1 MAKRKDITYK
11 RFQAYVKDKDTA
23 VNHYIDNYLT
33 KTQSMFVY
41 TNLPVTIPQGELE
54 HLLQTAGNCFVA
66 KVNGEL
72 YALNGNAGGEPDA
85 YNRPTQYIVANPY
98 LKLNKVY
105 EIGKDGVL
113 FKNDYYMN
121 GLLPLIGKFAVLL
134 TDSNIS
140 LNTATILSRITMLIS
155 ASDDKT
161 KQSADLFMQKI
172 LDGDFSVI
180 GESAF
185 FDGVKLQNTQTGGKQ
200 DIMQLVELIQY
211 YKANLLNELG
221 LNANFNMKRER
232 LNRNE
237 VAMNIDVLLPFVDN
251 MLYERQQAVEAIN
264 EMFGTEITVDLASS
278 WKTTHE
284 QNDELEQTV
293 ETPQGEDPIDETTDT
308 KDTPDTNGN
317 DPDTDP
323 DREDTKDTADTTD
336 TKDTDEIEATD
347 ETIEKSEKDDN
358 ELKDEDK

>member
-11 RFQAYVKDKDTA
+11 RFQSYIKDKDTA

-41 TNLPVTIPQGELE
+41 ENLPVTIPQSELE
-54 HLLQTAGNCFVA
+54 HLLQTTGNCFVA
-66 KVNGEL
+66 EVDGNL
-72 YALNGNAGGEPDA
+72 YALSGNTGGVNDA
-85 YNRPTQYIVANPY
+85 YNRPTQYIVANPA
-98 LKLNKVY
+98 LNLCKTY

-113 FKNDYYMN
+113 VKNDYYMN

-140 LNTATILSRITMLIS
+140 LNTAVILSRITMLIS

-161 KQSADLFMQKI
+161 KQSADTFMQKI

-185 FDGVKLQNTQTGGKQ
+185 FDGVKLQTIPTGSSSQ
-200 DIMQLVELIQY
+200 LMQLMEIIQY

-232 LNRNE
+232 LNRSE
-237 VAMNIDVLLPFVDN
+237 VSMNIDVLLPFVDN

-264 EMFGTEITVDLASS
+264 EMFGTEITVDLHSS

-284 QNDELEQTV
+284 QNDELEQEV
-293 ETPQGEDPIDETTDT
+293 ETPKGENPIDETSDT
-308 KDTPDTNGN
+308 
-317 DPDTDP
+317 
-323 DREDTKDTADTTD
+323 EDNPD
-336 TKDTDEIEATD
+336 TKDTDDTPNTEDTDDTKDKSTDKLEATD
-347 ETIEKSEKDDN
+347 ETIEKSDTDKDKK
-358 ELKDEDK
+358 EDET

>member
-11 RFQAYVKDKDTA
+11 RFQSYVKDKDTA

-41 TNLPVTIPQGELE
+41 ENLPVTIPQSELE
-54 HLLQTAGNCFVA
+54 HLLQTTGNCFVA
-66 KVNGEL
+66 EVDGKL
-72 YALNGNAGGEPDA
+72 YALSGSTGGLTDA
-85 YNRPTQYIVANPY
+85 YNRPTQYIVANPA
-98 LKLNKVY
+98 LNLTKTY

-113 FKNDYYMN
+113 VKNDYYMN

-140 LNTATILSRITMLIS
+140 LNTAVILSRITMLIS

-161 KQSADLFMQKI
+161 KQSADVFMQKI

-185 FDGVKLQNTQTGGKQ
+185 FDGVKLQTVPTGSSSQ
-200 DIMQLVELIQY
+200 LMQLMEIIQY

-232 LNRNE
+232 LNRSE
-237 VAMNIDVLLPFVDN
+237 VSMNIDVLLPFVDN

-264 EMFGTEITVDLASS
+264 AMFGTEITVDLHSS

-284 QNDELEQTV
+284 QNDDLEQEV
-293 ETPQGEDPIDETTDT
+293 ETPKGENPKDETSDTEDTPNTDDT
-308 KDTPDTNGN
+308 KDTPNTE
-317 DPDTDP
+317 DTD
-323 DREDTKDTADTTD
+323 DTKDKGTD
-336 TKDTDEIEATD
+336 KIEDTD
-347 ETIEKSEKDDN
+347 ETIEKSDTDKDKK
-358 ELKDEDK
+358 EDET

>member
-11 RFQAYVKDKDTA
+11 RFQSYIKDKDTA

-41 TNLPVTIPQGELE
+41 ENLPVTIPQGELE
-54 HLLQTAGNCFVA
+54 HLLQTNGNCFVA
-66 KVNGEL
+66 MVDGNL
-72 YALNGNAGGEPDA
+72 YALYGSTGGDPDV
-85 YNRPTQYIVANPY
+85 YNRPTQYIVANPA

-134 TDSNIS
+134 TDSNIT

-161 KQSADLFMQKI
+161 KQSADAFMQKI

-185 FDGVKLQNTQTGGKQ
+185 FNGVKLQNTQASNSQ
-200 DIMQLVELIQY
+200 QLTQFVEVIQY

-221 LNANFNMKRER
+221 LNANYNMKRER

-237 VAMNIDVLLPFVDN
+237 VSMNIDVLLPFVDN

-264 EMFGTEITVDLASS
+264 AMFGTEITVDLSSS

-284 QNDELEQTV
+284 QNDELEQVV
-293 ETPQGEDPIDETTDT
+293 ETPKEDPIDEKTDI
-308 KDTPDTNGN
+308 
-317 DPDTDP
+317 
-323 DREDTKDTADTTD
+323 
-336 TKDTDEIEATD
+336 IEATE
-347 ETIEKSEKDDN
+347 ETIEQPVIDN
-358 ELKDEDK
+358 NNNEIEDGEQ

>member
-11 RFQAYVKDKDTA
+11 RFQSYVKDKDTA

-41 TNLPVTIPQGELE
+41 ENLPVTIPQSELE
-54 HLLQTAGNCFVA
+54 HLLQTTGNCFVA
-66 KVNGEL
+66 EVDGKL
-72 YALNGNAGGEPDA
+72 YALSGSTGGLTDA
-85 YNRPTQYIVANPY
+85 YNRPTQYIVANPA
-98 LKLNKVY
+98 LNLTKTY

-113 FKNDYYMN
+113 VKNDYYMN

-140 LNTATILSRITMLIS
+140 LNTAVILSRITMLIS

-161 KQSADLFMQKI
+161 KQSADVFMQKI

-185 FDGVKLQNTQTGGKQ
+185 FDGVKLQTIPTGSSSQ
-200 DIMQLVELIQY
+200 LMQLMEIIQY

-232 LNRNE
+232 LNRSE
-237 VAMNIDVLLPFVDN
+237 VSMNIDVLLPFVDN

-264 EMFGTEITVDLASS
+264 AMFGTEITVDLSSS

-293 ETPQGEDPIDETTDT
+293 ETPKGEDPIDETTDIS
-308 KDTPDTNGN
+308 DTPHTE
-317 DPDTDP
+317 DTDDTP
-323 DREDTKDTADTTD
+323 NPEDTDDTKDKGTD
-336 TKDTDEIEATD
+336 KIEDTD
-347 ETIEKSEKDDN
+347 ETIEKSDTDKDKK
-358 ELKDEDK
+358 EDET

>member
-11 RFQAYVKDKDTA
+11 RFQSYIKDKDTA

-41 TNLPVTIPQGELE
+41 ENLPVTIPQGELE
-54 HLLQTAGNCFVA
+54 HLLQTNGNCFVA
-66 KVNGEL
+66 MVDGNL
-72 YALNGNAGGEPDA
+72 YALYGSTGGEPDV
-85 YNRPTQYIVANPY
+85 YNRPTQYIVANPA

-134 TDSNIS
+134 TDSNIT

-161 KQSADLFMQKI
+161 KQSADSFMQKI

-185 FDGVKLQNTQTGGKQ
+185 FNGVKLQNTQASNSQ
-200 DIMQLVELIQY
+200 QLTQFVEVIQY

-221 LNANFNMKRER
+221 LNANYNMKRER

-237 VAMNIDVLLPFVDN
+237 VSMNIDVLLPFVDN

-264 EMFGTEITVDLASS
+264 AMFGTEITVDLSSS

-284 QNDELEQTV
+284 QNDQLEQAVETPKETTDIIEETV
-293 ETPQGEDPIDETTDT
+293 ETIEPPVID
-308 KDTPDTNGN
+308 NN
-317 DPDTDP
+317 NN
-323 DREDTKDTADTTD
+323 
-336 TKDTDEIEATD
+336 EIED
-347 ETIEKSEKDDN
+347 GQQ
-358 ELKDEDK
+358 

>member
-11 RFQAYVKDKDTA
+11 RFQSYIKDKDTA

-41 TNLPVTIPQGELE
+41 ENLPVTIPQGELE
-54 HLLQTAGNCFVA
+54 HLLQTNGNCFVA
-66 KVNGEL
+66 MVDGNL
-72 YALNGNAGGEPDA
+72 YALYGSTGGDPDV
-85 YNRPTQYIVANPY
+85 YNRPTQYIVANPA

-134 TDSNIS
+134 TDSNIT

-161 KQSADLFMQKI
+161 KQSADAFMQKI

-185 FDGVKLQNTQTGGKQ
+185 FNGVKLQNTQAANSQ
-200 DIMQLVELIQY
+200 QLTQFVEVIQY

-221 LNANFNMKRER
+221 LNANYNMKRER

-237 VAMNIDVLLPFVDN
+237 VSMNIDVLLPFVDN

-264 EMFGTEITVDLASS
+264 AMFGTEITVDLSSS

-284 QNDELEQTV
+284 QNDDLEQAV
-293 ETPQGEDPIDETTDT
+293 ETPKEEDPIDETTDI
-308 KDTPDTNGN
+308 
-317 DPDTDP
+317 
-323 DREDTKDTADTTD
+323 
-336 TKDTDEIEATD
+336 IEATE
-347 ETIEKSEKDDN
+347 ETIEQPVIDN
-358 ELKDEDK
+358 NNEIEDGEQ

>member
-11 RFQAYVKDKDTA
+11 RFQSYVKDKDTA

-41 TNLPVTIPQGELE
+41 ENLPVTIPQSELE
-54 HLLQTAGNCFVA
+54 HLLQTTGNCFVA
-66 KVNGEL
+66 EVDGKL
-72 YALNGNAGGEPDA
+72 YALSGSTGGLTDA
-85 YNRPTQYIVANPY
+85 YNRPTQYIVANPA
-98 LKLNKVY
+98 LNLTKTY

-113 FKNDYYMN
+113 VKNDYYMN

-140 LNTATILSRITMLIS
+140 LNTAVILSRITMLIS

-161 KQSADLFMQKI
+161 KQSADVFMQKI

-185 FDGVKLQNTQTGGKQ
+185 FDGVKLQTIPTGSSSQ
-200 DIMQLVELIQY
+200 LMQLMEIIQY

-232 LNRNE
+232 LNRSE
-237 VAMNIDVLLPFVDN
+237 VSMNIDVLLPFVDN

-264 EMFGTEITVDLASS
+264 AMFGTEITVDLSSS

-293 ETPQGEDPIDETTDT
+293 ETPKGEDPIDETTDT
-308 KDTPDTNGN
+308 TDTPHTE
-317 DPDTDP
+317 DTDDTP
-323 DREDTKDTADTTD
+323 NTEDTDDTKDKGTD
-336 TKDTDEIEATD
+336 KIEDTD
-347 ETIEKSEKDDN
+347 ETIEKSDTDKDKK
-358 ELKDEDK
+358 EDET

>member
-11 RFQAYVKDKDTA
+11 RFQSYIKDKDTA

-41 TNLPVTIPQGELE
+41 ENLPVTIPQGELE
-54 HLLQTAGNCFVA
+54 HLLQTNGNCFVA
-66 KVNGEL
+66 MVDGNL
-72 YALNGNAGGEPDA
+72 YALYGSTGGDPDV
-85 YNRPTQYIVANPY
+85 YNRPTQYIVANPA

-105 EIGKDGVL
+105 EICKDGVL

-134 TDSNIS
+134 TDSNIT

-161 KQSADLFMQKI
+161 KQSADAFMQKI

-185 FDGVKLQNTQTGGKQ
+185 FNGVKLQNAQASNSQQLTQF
-200 DIMQLVELIQY
+200 VEVIQY

-221 LNANFNMKRER
+221 LNANYNMKRER

-237 VAMNIDVLLPFVDN
+237 VSMNIDVLLPFVDN
-251 MLYERQQAVEAIN
+251 MLYERQQAIEAIN
-264 EMFGTEITVDLASS
+264 AMFGTEITVDLSSS

-284 QNDELEQTV
+284 QNDELEQAV
-293 ETPQGEDPIDETTDT
+293 ETPKEETTDI
-308 KDTPDTNGN
+308 
-317 DPDTDP
+317 
-323 DREDTKDTADTTD
+323 
-336 TKDTDEIEATD
+336 IEATE
-347 ETIEKSEKDDN
+347 ETIEQSVIDN
-358 ELKDEDK
+358 NNNEIEDGQQ

>member
-11 RFQAYVKDKDTA
+11 RFQSYIKDKDTA

-41 TNLPVTIPQGELE
+41 ENLPVTIPQGELE
-54 HLLQTAGNCFVA
+54 HLLQTNGNCFVA
-66 KVNGEL
+66 MVDGNL
-72 YALNGNAGGEPDA
+72 YALYGSTGGDPDV
-85 YNRPTQYIVANPY
+85 YNRPTQYIVANPA

-134 TDSNIS
+134 TDSNIT

-161 KQSADLFMQKI
+161 KQSADAFMQKI

-185 FDGVKLQNTQTGGKQ
+185 FNGVKLQNTQASNSQ
-200 DIMQLVELIQY
+200 QLTQFVEVIQY

-221 LNANFNMKRER
+221 LNANYNMKRER

-237 VAMNIDVLLPFVDN
+237 VSMNIDVLLPFVDN

-264 EMFGTEITVDLASS
+264 TMFGTEITVDLSSS

-284 QNDELEQTV
+284 QNDELEQAV
-293 ETPQGEDPIDETTDT
+293 ETTKETTDI
-308 KDTPDTNGN
+308 
-317 DPDTDP
+317 
-323 DREDTKDTADTTD
+323 
-336 TKDTDEIEATD
+336 IEATD
-347 ETIEKSEKDDN
+347 ETIEQSVIDN
-358 ELKDEDK
+358 NNEIEDGKQ

>member
-11 RFQAYVKDKDTA
+11 RFQSYVKDKDTA

-41 TNLPVTIPQGELE
+41 ENLPVTIPQSELE
-54 HLLQTAGNCFVA
+54 HLLQTTGNCFVA
-66 KVNGEL
+66 EVNGEL
-72 YALNGNAGGEPDA
+72 YALSGSTGGVNDA
-85 YNRPTQYIVANPY
+85 YNRPTQYIVANPA
-98 LKLNKVY
+98 LNLCKTY

-113 FKNDYYMN
+113 VKNDYYMN

-140 LNTATILSRITMLIS
+140 LNTAVILSRITMLIS

-161 KQSADLFMQKI
+161 KQSADTFMQKI

-185 FDGVKLQNTQTGGKQ
+185 FDGVKLQTIPTGSSSQ
-200 DIMQLVELIQY
+200 LMQLMEIIQY

-232 LNRNE
+232 LNRSE
-237 VAMNIDVLLPFVDN
+237 VSMNIDVLLPFVDN

-264 EMFGTEITVDLASS
+264 EMFGTEITVDLHSS

-284 QNDELEQTV
+284 QNDELEQEV
-293 ETPQGEDPIDETTDT
+293 VTPKNEDTTDETTDT
-308 KDTPDTNGN
+308 TDTPHT
-317 DPDTDP
+317 
-323 DREDTKDTADTTD
+323 EDTPNTDDTTD
-336 TKDTDEIEATD
+336 TKDTNDTDKKEGTDKIEDTD
-347 ETIEKSEKDDN
+347 ETIEKSDTDKDKK
-358 ELKDEDK
+358 EDET

>member
-11 RFQAYVKDKDTA
+11 RFQSYIKDKDTA

-41 TNLPVTIPQGELE
+41 ENLPVTIPQGELE
-54 HLLQTAGNCFVA
+54 HLLQTNGNCFVA
-66 KVNGEL
+66 MVDGNL
-72 YALNGNAGGEPDA
+72 YALYGSTGGEPDV
-85 YNRPTQYIVANPY
+85 YNRPTQYIVANPA

-134 TDSNIS
+134 TDSNIT

-161 KQSADLFMQKI
+161 KQSADAFMQKI

-185 FDGVKLQNTQTGGKQ
+185 FNGVKLQNTQASNSQ
-200 DIMQLVELIQY
+200 QLTQFVEVIQY

-221 LNANFNMKRER
+221 LNANYNMKRER

-237 VAMNIDVLLPFVDN
+237 VSMNIDVLLPFVDN

-264 EMFGTEITVDLASS
+264 AMFGTEITVDLSSS

-284 QNDELEQTV
+284 QNDELEQLV
-293 ETPQGEDPIDETTDT
+293 ETPKEETTDI
-308 KDTPDTNGN
+308 
-317 DPDTDP
+317 
-323 DREDTKDTADTTD
+323 
-336 TKDTDEIEATD
+336 IEATD
-347 ETIEKSEKDDN
+347 ETIEQSAIDN
-358 ELKDEDK
+358 NNNEIEDGQQ

>member
-11 RFQAYVKDKDTA
+11 RFQSYIKDKDTA

-41 TNLPVTIPQGELE
+41 ENLPVTIPQGELE
-54 HLLQTAGNCFVA
+54 HLLQTNGNCFVA
-66 KVNGEL
+66 MVDGNL
-72 YALNGNAGGEPDA
+72 YALYGSTGGDPDV
-85 YNRPTQYIVANPY
+85 YNRPTQYIVANPA

-134 TDSNIS
+134 TDSNIT

-161 KQSADLFMQKI
+161 KQSADAFMQKI

-185 FDGVKLQNTQTGGKQ
+185 FNGVKLQNTQASNSQ
-200 DIMQLVELIQY
+200 QLTQFVEVIQY

-221 LNANFNMKRER
+221 LNANYNMKRER

-237 VAMNIDVLLPFVDN
+237 VSMNIDVLLPFVDN

-264 EMFGTEITVDLASS
+264 TMFGTEITVDLSSS

-284 QNDELEQTV
+284 QNDELEQEV
-293 ETPQGEDPIDETTDT
+293 ETPKEETTDI
-308 KDTPDTNGN
+308 
-317 DPDTDP
+317 
-323 DREDTKDTADTTD
+323 
-336 TKDTDEIEATD
+336 IEATE
-347 ETIEKSEKDDN
+347 ETIEQSAIDN
-358 ELKDEDK
+358 NNNNEIEDGQQ

>member
-11 RFQAYVKDKDTA
+11 RFQSYIKDKDTA

-41 TNLPVTIPQGELE
+41 ENLPVTIPQGELE
-54 HLLQTAGNCFVA
+54 HLLQTNGNCFVA
-66 KVNGEL
+66 MVDGNL
-72 YALNGNAGGEPDA
+72 YALYGSTGGDPDV
-85 YNRPTQYIVANPY
+85 YNRPTQYIVANPA

-134 TDSNIS
+134 TDSNIT

-161 KQSADLFMQKI
+161 KQSADAFMQKI

-185 FDGVKLQNTQTGGKQ
+185 FNGVKLQNTQASNSQ
-200 DIMQLVELIQY
+200 QLTQFVEVIQY

-221 LNANFNMKRER
+221 LNANYNMKRER

-237 VAMNIDVLLPFVDN
+237 VSMNIDVLLPFVDN

-264 EMFGTEITVDLASS
+264 AMFGTEITVDLSSS

-284 QNDELEQTV
+284 QNDELEQAV
-293 ETPQGEDPIDETTDT
+293 ETPKETTDI
-308 KDTPDTNGN
+308 
-317 DPDTDP
+317 
-323 DREDTKDTADTTD
+323 
-336 TKDTDEIEATD
+336 IEATE
-347 ETIEKSEKDDN
+347 ETIEQPVIDN
-358 ELKDEDK
+358 NNEIEDGEQ

>member
-11 RFQAYVKDKDTA
+11 RFQSYIKDKDTA

-41 TNLPVTIPQGELE
+41 ENLPVTIPQGELE
-54 HLLQTAGNCFVA
+54 HLLQTNGNCFVA
-66 KVNGEL
+66 MVDGNL
-72 YALNGNAGGEPDA
+72 YALYGSTGGDPDV
-85 YNRPTQYIVANPY
+85 YNRPTQYIVANPA

-134 TDSNIS
+134 TDSNIT
-140 LNTATILSRITMLIS
+140 LNTATILSRITMIIS

-161 KQSADLFMQKI
+161 KQSADAFMQKI

-185 FDGVKLQNTQTGGKQ
+185 FNGVKLQNAQASNSQQLTQF
-200 DIMQLVELIQY
+200 VEVIQY

-221 LNANFNMKRER
+221 LNANYNMKRER

-237 VAMNIDVLLPFVDN
+237 VSMNIDVLLPFVDN
-251 MLYERQQAVEAIN
+251 MLYERQQAIEAIN
-264 EMFGTEITVDLASS
+264 TMFGTEITVDLSSS

-284 QNDELEQTV
+284 QNDELEQAV
-293 ETPQGEDPIDETTDT
+293 ETPKETTDI
-308 KDTPDTNGN
+308 
-317 DPDTDP
+317 
-323 DREDTKDTADTTD
+323 
-336 TKDTDEIEATD
+336 IEATE
-347 ETIEKSEKDDN
+347 ETIEEPVIDN
-358 ELKDEDK
+358 NNNEIEDGEQ

>member
-11 RFQAYVKDKDTA
+11 RFQSYIKDKDTA

-41 TNLPVTIPQGELE
+41 ENLPVTIPQGELE
-54 HLLQTAGNCFVA
+54 HLLQTNGNCFVA
-66 KVNGEL
+66 MVDDNL
-72 YALNGNAGGEPDA
+72 YALYGSTGGDPDV
-85 YNRPTQYIVANPY
+85 YNRPTQYIVANPA

-105 EIGKDGVL
+105 EIGKEGVL

-134 TDSNIS
+134 TDSNIT

-161 KQSADLFMQKI
+161 KQSADAFMQKI

-185 FDGVKLQNTQTGGKQ
+185 FNGVKLQNTQASNSQ
-200 DIMQLVELIQY
+200 QLTQFVEVIQY

-221 LNANFNMKRER
+221 LNANYNMKRER

-237 VAMNIDVLLPFVDN
+237 VSMNIDVLLPFVDN

-264 EMFGTEITVDLASS
+264 AMFGTEITVDLSSS

-284 QNDELEQTV
+284 QNDQLEQAV
-293 ETPQGEDPIDETTDT
+293 ETTDI
-308 KDTPDTNGN
+308 
-317 DPDTDP
+317 
-323 DREDTKDTADTTD
+323 
-336 TKDTDEIEATD
+336 IEATE
-347 ETIEKSEKDDN
+347 ETIEQSAIDN
-358 ELKDEDK
+358 NNNEIEDGQQ

>member
-11 RFQAYVKDKDTA
+11 RFQSYVKDKDTA

-41 TNLPVTIPQGELE
+41 ENLPVTIPQSELE
-54 HLLQTAGNCFVA
+54 HLLQTTGNCFVA
-66 KVNGEL
+66 EVDGKL
-72 YALNGNAGGEPDA
+72 YALSGSTGGLTDA
-85 YNRPTQYIVANPY
+85 YNRPTQYIVANPA
-98 LKLNKVY
+98 LNLTKTY

-113 FKNDYYMN
+113 VKNDYYMN

-140 LNTATILSRITMLIS
+140 LNTAVILSRITMLIS

-161 KQSADLFMQKI
+161 KQSADVFMQKI

-185 FDGVKLQNTQTGGKQ
+185 FDGVKLQTIPTGSSSQ
-200 DIMQLVELIQY
+200 LMQLMEIIQY

-232 LNRNE
+232 LNRSE
-237 VAMNIDVLLPFVDN
+237 VSMNIDVLLPFVDN

-264 EMFGTEITVDLASS
+264 EMFGTEITVDLHSS

-293 ETPQGEDPIDETTDT
+293 ETPKGEDPIDETTDT
-308 KDTPDTNGN
+308 TDTPHTE
-317 DPDTDP
+317 DTDDTP
-323 DREDTKDTADTTD
+323 NPEDTDDTKDKGTD
-336 TKDTDEIEATD
+336 KIEDTD
-347 ETIEKSEKDDN
+347 ETIEKSDTDDKK
-358 ELKDEDK
+358 EDET

>member
-11 RFQAYVKDKDTA
+11 RFQSYVKDKDTA

-41 TNLPVTIPQGELE
+41 ENLPVTIPQSELE
-54 HLLQTAGNCFVA
+54 HLLQTTGNCFVA
-66 KVNGEL
+66 EVDGKL
-72 YALNGNAGGEPDA
+72 YALSGSTGGLLDA
-85 YNRPTQYIVANPY
+85 YNRPTQYIVANPA
-98 LKLNKVY
+98 LNLNKTY

-113 FKNDYYMN
+113 VKNDYYMN

-140 LNTATILSRITMLIS
+140 LNTAIILSRITMLIS

-161 KQSADLFMQKI
+161 KQSADTFMQKI

-185 FDGVKLQNTQTGGKQ
+185 FDGVKLQTIPTGSSSQ
-200 DIMQLVELIQY
+200 LMQLMEIIQY

-232 LNRNE
+232 LNRSE
-237 VAMNIDVLLPFVDN
+237 VSMNIDVLLPFVDN

-264 EMFGTEITVDLASS
+264 EMFGTEITVDLHSS

-284 QNDELEQTV
+284 QNDDLEQEV
-293 ETPQGEDPIDETTDT
+293 ETPKGEDPIDETSDISDTPHTEDTDDT
-308 KDTPDTNGN
+308 K
-317 DPDTDP
+317 
-323 DREDTKDTADTTD
+323 D
-336 TKDTDEIEATD
+336 TKDTDDTDKKDSTDKIEDTD
-347 ETIEKSEKDDN
+347 ETIEKSDTDKDK
-358 ELKDEDK
+358 KDET

>member
-11 RFQAYVKDKDTA
+11 RFQSYVKDKDTA

-41 TNLPVTIPQGELE
+41 ENLPVTIPQSELE
-54 HLLQTAGNCFVA
+54 HLLQTTGNCFVA
-66 KVNGEL
+66 EVDGKL
-72 YALNGNAGGEPDA
+72 YALSGSTGGLTDA
-85 YNRPTQYIVANPY
+85 YNRPTQYIVANPA
-98 LKLNKVY
+98 LNLTKTY

-113 FKNDYYMN
+113 VKNDYYMN

-140 LNTATILSRITMLIS
+140 LNTAVILSRITMLIS

-161 KQSADLFMQKI
+161 KQSADVFMQKI

-185 FDGVKLQNTQTGGKQ
+185 FDGVKLQTIPTGSSSQ
-200 DIMQLVELIQY
+200 LMQLMEIIQY

-232 LNRNE
+232 LNRSE
-237 VAMNIDVLLPFVDN
+237 VSMNIDVLLPFVDN

-264 EMFGTEITVDLASS
+264 AMFGTEITVDLSSS

-293 ETPQGEDPIDETTDT
+293 ETPKGEDPIDETTDIS
-308 KDTPDTNGN
+308 DTPHTE
-317 DPDTDP
+317 DTDDTP
-323 DREDTKDTADTTD
+323 NTEDTDDTKDKGTD
-336 TKDTDEIEATD
+336 KIEDTD
-347 ETIEKSEKDDN
+347 ETIEKSDTDKDKK
-358 ELKDEDK
+358 EDET

>member
-11 RFQAYVKDKDTA
+11 RFQSYIKDKDTA

-41 TNLPVTIPQGELE
+41 ENLPVTIPQGELE
-54 HLLQTAGNCFVA
+54 HLLQTNGNCFVA
-66 KVNGEL
+66 MVDGNL
-72 YALNGNAGGEPDA
+72 YALYGSTGGDPDV
-85 YNRPTQYIVANPY
+85 YNRPTQYIVANPA

-134 TDSNIS
+134 TDSNIT

-161 KQSADLFMQKI
+161 KQSADAFMQKI

-185 FDGVKLQNTQTGGKQ
+185 FNGVKLQNTQASNSQ
-200 DIMQLVELIQY
+200 QLTQFVEVIQY

-221 LNANFNMKRER
+221 LNANYNMKRER
-232 LNRNE
+232 LNRSE
-237 VAMNIDVLLPFVDN
+237 VSMNIDVLLPFVDN

-264 EMFGTEITVDLASS
+264 AMFGTEITVDLSSS

-284 QNDELEQTV
+284 QNDQLEQAVETPKETTDIIEETV
-293 ETPQGEDPIDETTDT
+293 ETIEPPVID
-308 KDTPDTNGN
+308 NN
-317 DPDTDP
+317 NN
-323 DREDTKDTADTTD
+323 
-336 TKDTDEIEATD
+336 EIED
-347 ETIEKSEKDDN
+347 GQQ
-358 ELKDEDK
+358 

>member
-11 RFQAYVKDKDTA
+11 RFQSYIKDKDTA

-41 TNLPVTIPQGELE
+41 ENLPVTIPQSELE
-54 HLLQTAGNCFVA
+54 HLLQTTGNCFVA
-66 KVNGEL
+66 EVDGKL
-72 YALNGNAGGEPDA
+72 YALSGNTGGVNDA
-85 YNRPTQYIVANPY
+85 YNRPTQYIVANPA
-98 LKLNKVY
+98 LNLCKTY

-113 FKNDYYMN
+113 VKNDYYMN

-140 LNTATILSRITMLIS
+140 LNTAVILSRITMLIS

-161 KQSADLFMQKI
+161 KQSADTFMQKI

-185 FDGVKLQNTQTGGKQ
+185 FDGVKLQTIPTGSSSQ
-200 DIMQLVELIQY
+200 LMQLMEIIQY

-232 LNRNE
+232 LNRSE
-237 VAMNIDVLLPFVDN
+237 VSMNIDVLLPFVDN

-264 EMFGTEITVDLASS
+264 EMFGTEITVDLHSS

-284 QNDELEQTV
+284 QNDELEQEV
-293 ETPQGEDPIDETTDT
+293 ETPKGENPIDETSDT
-308 KDTPDTNGN
+308 
-317 DPDTDP
+317 
-323 DREDTKDTADTTD
+323 EDNPD
-336 TKDTDEIEATD
+336 TKDTDDTKDTNDTDKKESTDKIEDTD
-347 ETIEKSEKDDN
+347 ETIEKSDTDKDKK
-358 ELKDEDK
+358 EDET

>member
-11 RFQAYVKDKDTA
+11 RFQSYIKDKDTA

-41 TNLPVTIPQGELE
+41 ENLPVTIPQGELE
-54 HLLQTAGNCFVA
+54 HLLQTNGNCFVA
-66 KVNGEL
+66 MVDGNL
-72 YALNGNAGGEPDA
+72 YALYGSTGGDPDV
-85 YNRPTQYIVANPY
+85 YNRPTQYIVANPA

-134 TDSNIS
+134 TDSNIT

-161 KQSADLFMQKI
+161 KQSADAFMQKI

-185 FDGVKLQNTQTGGKQ
+185 FNGVKLQNTQASNSQ
-200 DIMQLVELIQY
+200 QLTQFVEVIQY

-221 LNANFNMKRER
+221 LNANYNMKRER

-237 VAMNIDVLLPFVDN
+237 VSMNIDVLLPFVDN

-264 EMFGTEITVDLASS
+264 AMFGTEITVDLSSS

-284 QNDELEQTV
+284 QNDQLEQAV
-293 ETPQGEDPIDETTDT
+293 ETPKEETTDI
-308 KDTPDTNGN
+308 
-317 DPDTDP
+317 
-323 DREDTKDTADTTD
+323 
-336 TKDTDEIEATD
+336 IEATE
-347 ETIEKSEKDDN
+347 ETIEQSAIDN
-358 ELKDEDK
+358 NNNNEIEDGQQ

>member
-1 MAKRKDITYK
+1 MAKKKDITYK
-11 RFQAYVKDKDTA
+11 RFQSYVKDKDAA
-23 VNHYIDNYLT
+23 VNYYIDNYLT

-41 TNLPVTIPQGELE
+41 ENLPVTIPQGELE
-54 HLLQTAGNCFVA
+54 HLLQTNGNCFVA
-66 KVNGEL
+66 MVDGNL
-72 YALNGNAGGEPDA
+72 YALYGSTGGDPDV
-85 YNRPTQYIVANPY
+85 YNRPTQYIVANPA

-134 TDSNIS
+134 TDSNIT

-161 KQSADLFMQKI
+161 KQSADAFMQKI

-185 FDGVKLQNTQTGGKQ
+185 FNGVKLQNTQSSNSQ
-200 DIMQLVELIQY
+200 QLTQFVEVIQY

-221 LNANFNMKRER
+221 LNANYNMKRER

-237 VAMNIDVLLPFVDN
+237 VSMNIDVLLPFVDN

-264 EMFGTEITVDLASS
+264 AMFGTEITVDLSSS

-284 QNDELEQTV
+284 QNDELEQAV
-293 ETPQGEDPIDETTDT
+293 ETPKEETTDI
-308 KDTPDTNGN
+308 
-317 DPDTDP
+317 
-323 DREDTKDTADTTD
+323 
-336 TKDTDEIEATD
+336 IEATD
-347 ETIEKSEKDDN
+347 ETIEQSAIDN
-358 ELKDEDK
+358 NNNEIEDGQQ

>member
-11 RFQAYVKDKDTA
+11 RFQSYIKDKDTA

-41 TNLPVTIPQGELE
+41 ENLPVTIPQGELE
-54 HLLQTAGNCFVA
+54 HLLQTNGNCFVA
-66 KVNGEL
+66 MVDGNL
-72 YALNGNAGGEPDA
+72 YALYGSTGGDPDV
-85 YNRPTQYIVANPY
+85 YNRPTQYIVANPA

-134 TDSNIS
+134 TDSNIT

-161 KQSADLFMQKI
+161 KQSADAFMQKI

-185 FDGVKLQNTQTGGKQ
+185 FNGVKLQNTQASNSQ
-200 DIMQLVELIQY
+200 QLTQFVEVIQY

-221 LNANFNMKRER
+221 LNANYNMKRER

-237 VAMNIDVLLPFVDN
+237 VSMNIDVLLPFVDN
-251 MLYERQQAVEAIN
+251 MLYERQQAIEAIN
-264 EMFGTEITVDLASS
+264 AMFGTEITVDLSSS

-284 QNDELEQTV
+284 QNDELEQAV
-293 ETPQGEDPIDETTDT
+293 ETPKETTDI
-308 KDTPDTNGN
+308 
-317 DPDTDP
+317 
-323 DREDTKDTADTTD
+323 
-336 TKDTDEIEATD
+336 IEATE
-347 ETIEKSEKDDN
+347 ETIEEPVIDN
-358 ELKDEDK
+358 NNNNEIEDGEQ

>member
-11 RFQAYVKDKDTA
+11 RFQSYVKDKDTA

-41 TNLPVTIPQGELE
+41 ENLPVTIPQSELE
-54 HLLQTAGNCFVA
+54 HLLQTTGNCFVA
-66 KVNGEL
+66 EVDGKL
-72 YALNGNAGGEPDA
+72 YALSGSTGGVNDA
-85 YNRPTQYIVANPY
+85 YNRPTQYIVANPA
-98 LKLNKVY
+98 LNLCKTY

-113 FKNDYYMN
+113 VKNDYYMN

-140 LNTATILSRITMLIS
+140 LNTAVILSRITMLIS

-161 KQSADLFMQKI
+161 KQSADTFMQKI

-185 FDGVKLQNTQTGGKQ
+185 FDGVKLQTIPTGSSSQ
-200 DIMQLVELIQY
+200 LMQLMEIIQY

-232 LNRNE
+232 LNRSE
-237 VAMNIDVLLPFVDN
+237 VSMNIDVLLPFVDN

-264 EMFGTEITVDLASS
+264 EMFGTEITVDLHSS

-284 QNDELEQTV
+284 QNDELEQEV
-293 ETPQGEDPIDETTDT
+293 VTPKGEDTTDETTDT
-308 KDTPDTNGN
+308 TDTTDTPHTE
-317 DPDTDP
+317 DTD
-323 DREDTKDTADTTD
+323 DTKDTKDPN
-336 TKDTDEIEATD
+336 DTDKKESTDKLEATD
-347 ETIEKSEKDDN
+347 ETIEKSDTDKDKK
-358 ELKDEDK
+358 EEET

>member
-11 RFQAYVKDKDTA
+11 RFQSYIKDKDTA

-41 TNLPVTIPQGELE
+41 ENLPVTIPQSELE
-54 HLLQTAGNCFVA
+54 HLLQTNGNCFVA
-66 KVNGEL
+66 MVDGNL
-72 YALNGNAGGEPDA
+72 YALYGSTGGDPDV
-85 YNRPTQYIVANPY
+85 YNRPTQYIVANPA

-134 TDSNIS
+134 TDSNIT

-161 KQSADLFMQKI
+161 KQSADAFMQKI

-185 FDGVKLQNTQTGGKQ
+185 FNGVKLQNTQASNSQ
-200 DIMQLVELIQY
+200 QLTQFVEVIQY

-221 LNANFNMKRER
+221 LNANYNMKRER
-232 LNRNE
+232 LNRSE
-237 VAMNIDVLLPFVDN
+237 VSMNIDVLLPFVDN

-264 EMFGTEITVDLASS
+264 AMFGTEITVDLSSS

-284 QNDELEQTV
+284 QNDQLEQAVETPKETTDIIEETV
-293 ETPQGEDPIDETTDT
+293 ETIEPPVID
-308 KDTPDTNGN
+308 NN
-317 DPDTDP
+317 NN
-323 DREDTKDTADTTD
+323 
-336 TKDTDEIEATD
+336 EIED
-347 ETIEKSEKDDN
+347 GQQ
-358 ELKDEDK
+358 

>member
-11 RFQAYVKDKDTA
+11 RFQSYIKDKDTA

-41 TNLPVTIPQGELE
+41 ENLPVTIPQGELE
-54 HLLQTAGNCFVA
+54 HLLQTNGNCFVA
-66 KVNGEL
+66 MVDGNL
-72 YALNGNAGGEPDA
+72 YALYGSTGGDPDV
-85 YNRPTQYIVANPY
+85 YNRPTQYIVANPA

-134 TDSNIS
+134 TDSNIT

-161 KQSADLFMQKI
+161 KQSADAFMQKI

-185 FDGVKLQNTQTGGKQ
+185 FNGVKLQNTQASNSQ
-200 DIMQLVELIQY
+200 QLTQFVEVIQY

-221 LNANFNMKRER
+221 LNANYNMKRER

-237 VAMNIDVLLPFVDN
+237 VSMNIDVLLPFVDN

-264 EMFGTEITVDLASS
+264 TMFGTEITVDLSSS

-284 QNDELEQTV
+284 QNDELEQAV
-293 ETPQGEDPIDETTDT
+293 ETPKEETTDI
-308 KDTPDTNGN
+308 
-317 DPDTDP
+317 
-323 DREDTKDTADTTD
+323 
-336 TKDTDEIEATD
+336 IEATE
-347 ETIEKSEKDDN
+347 ETIEQSAIDN
-358 ELKDEDK
+358 NNNEIEDGQQ

>member
-11 RFQAYVKDKDTA
+11 RFQSYIKDKDTA

-41 TNLPVTIPQGELE
+41 ENLPVTIPQGELE
-54 HLLQTAGNCFVA
+54 HLLQTNGNCFVA
-66 KVNGEL
+66 MVDGNL
-72 YALNGNAGGEPDA
+72 YALYGSTGGDPDV
-85 YNRPTQYIVANPY
+85 YNRPTQYIVANPA

-134 TDSNIS
+134 TDSNIT

-161 KQSADLFMQKI
+161 KQSADAFMQKI

-185 FDGVKLQNTQTGGKQ
+185 FNGVKLQNTQASNSQ
-200 DIMQLVELIQY
+200 QLTQFVEVIQY

-221 LNANFNMKRER
+221 LNANYNMKRER

-237 VAMNIDVLLPFVDN
+237 VSMNIDVLLPFVDN

-264 EMFGTEITVDLASS
+264 AMFGTEITVDLSSS

-284 QNDELEQTV
+284 QNDELEQAVETPKETTDIIEETV
-293 ETPQGEDPIDETTDT
+293 ETIEQPVID
-308 KDTPDTNGN
+308 NN
-317 DPDTDP
+317 NN
-323 DREDTKDTADTTD
+323 
-336 TKDTDEIEATD
+336 EIED
-347 ETIEKSEKDDN
+347 GQQ
-358 ELKDEDK
+358 

>member
-11 RFQAYVKDKDTA
+11 RFQSYVKDKDTA

-41 TNLPVTIPQGELE
+41 ENLPVTIPQSELE
-54 HLLQTAGNCFVA
+54 HLLQTTGNCFVA
-66 KVNGEL
+66 EVDGKL
-72 YALNGNAGGEPDA
+72 YALSGNTGGVTDA
-85 YNRPTQYIVANPY
+85 YNRPTQYIVANPA
-98 LKLNKVY
+98 LNLTKTY

-113 FKNDYYMN
+113 VKNDYYMN

-140 LNTATILSRITMLIS
+140 LNTAVILSRITMLIS

-161 KQSADLFMQKI
+161 KQSADVFMQKI

-185 FDGVKLQNTQTGGKQ
+185 FDGVKLQTVPTGSSSQ
-200 DIMQLVELIQY
+200 LMQLMEIIQY

-232 LNRNE
+232 LNRSE
-237 VAMNIDVLLPFVDN
+237 VSMNIDVLLPFVDN

-264 EMFGTEITVDLASS
+264 EMFGTEITVDLHSS

-284 QNDELEQTV
+284 QNDELEQEV
-293 ETPQGEDPIDETTDT
+293 ETPKGEDPIDETSDTTDT
-308 KDTPDTNGN
+308 PHTE
-317 DPDTDP
+317 DTD
-323 DREDTKDTADTTD
+323 DTKD
-336 TKDTDEIEATD
+336 TKDTDNTDSTDKIEDTD
-347 ETIEKSEKDDN
+347 ETIEKSDTDKDKK
-358 ELKDEDK
+358 EDET

>member
-11 RFQAYVKDKDTA
+11 RFQSYIKDKDTA

-41 TNLPVTIPQGELE
+41 ENLPVTIPQSELE
-54 HLLQTAGNCFVA
+54 HLLQTTGNCFVTD
-66 KVNGEL
+66 VDGDL
-72 YALNGNAGGEPDA
+72 YALSGSTGGLLDA
-85 YNRPTQYIVANPY
+85 YNRPTQYIVANPA
-98 LKLNKVY
+98 LNLCKTY
-105 EIGKDGVL
+105 EIGMDGVL
-113 FKNDYYMN
+113 VKNDYYMN

-140 LNTATILSRITMLIS
+140 LNTAVILSRITMLIS

-161 KQSADLFMQKI
+161 KQSADAFMQKI

-185 FDGVKLQNTQTGGKQ
+185 FDGVKLQTIPTGSSSQ
-200 DIMQLVELIQY
+200 LMQLMEIIQY

-232 LNRNE
+232 LNRSE
-237 VAMNIDVLLPFVDN
+237 VSMNIDVLLPFVDN

-264 EMFGTEITVDLASS
+264 EMFGTEITVDLHSS

-284 QNDELEQTV
+284 QNDELEQEV
-293 ETPQGEDPIDETTDT
+293 ETPKGENPKDETSDTEDTPNTDDTPNPEDTDDT
-308 KDTPDTNGN
+308 KDKG
-317 DPDTDP
+317 TDKI
-323 DREDTKDTADTTD
+323 ED
-336 TKDTDEIEATD
+336 TD
-347 ETIEKSEKDDN
+347 ETIEKSDTDKYKKE
-358 ELKDEDK
+358 DET

>member
-11 RFQAYVKDKDTA
+11 RFQSYIKDKDTA

-41 TNLPVTIPQGELE
+41 ENLPVTIPQGELE
-54 HLLQTAGNCFVA
+54 HLVQTNGNCFVA
-66 KVNGEL
+66 MVDGNL
-72 YALNGNAGGEPDA
+72 YALYGSTGGEPDV
-85 YNRPTQYIVANPY
+85 YNRPTQYIVANPA

-134 TDSNIS
+134 TDSNIT

-161 KQSADLFMQKI
+161 KQSADAFMQKI

-185 FDGVKLQNTQTGGKQ
+185 FNGVKLQNTQASNSQ
-200 DIMQLVELIQY
+200 QLTQFVEVIQY

-221 LNANFNMKRER
+221 LNANYNMKRER

-237 VAMNIDVLLPFVDN
+237 VSMNIDVLLPFVDN

-264 EMFGTEITVDLASS
+264 TMFGTEITVDLSSS

-284 QNDELEQTV
+284 QNDQLELAV
-293 ETPQGEDPIDETTDT
+293 ETPKEETTDI
-308 KDTPDTNGN
+308 
-317 DPDTDP
+317 
-323 DREDTKDTADTTD
+323 
-336 TKDTDEIEATD
+336 IEATE
-347 ETIEKSEKDDN
+347 ETIEQSAIDN
-358 ELKDEDK
+358 NNNEIEDGQQ

>member
-1 MAKRKDITYK
+1 MAKKKDITYK

-23 VNHYIDNYLT
+23 VNYYIDNFLT

-54 HLLQTAGNCFVA
+54 HLLQTNGNCFVA
-66 KVNGEL
+66 EVDGNL
-72 YALNGNAGGEPDA
+72 YALYGGTGGEPDA
-85 YNRPTQYIVANPY
+85 YNRPTQYIVANPA
-98 LKLNKVY
+98 LNLNKVY
-105 EIGKDGVL
+105 TIGKDGIL
-113 FKNDYYMN
+113 FKNDFNMN

-134 TDSNIS
+134 TDSNIT

-185 FDGVKLQNTQTGGKQ
+185 FNGVKLQNAPTGNSQ
-200 DIMQLVELIQY
+200 QLMQLVEVIQY

-221 LNANFNMKRER
+221 LQANFNMKRER

-237 VAMNIDVLLPFVDN
+237 VALNIDSLLPFVDN

-264 EMFGTEITVDLASS
+264 AMFGTEITVDLSSS

-284 QNDELEQTV
+284 QNDLLEQEV
-293 ETPQGEDPIDETTDT
+293 ETPQGTQADETTDT
-308 KDTPDTNGN
+308 RTDTEDTNN
-317 DPDTDP
+317 TTDT
-323 DREDTKDTADTTD
+323 EDTND
-336 TKDTDEIEATD
+336 TKDTDLIEATED
-347 ETIEKSEKDDN
+347 TIEKSVDDNN
-358 ELKDEDK
+358 ELKDGKQ

>member
-11 RFQAYVKDKDTA
+11 RFQSYIKDKDTA

-41 TNLPVTIPQGELE
+41 ENLPVTIPQGELE
-54 HLLQTAGNCFVA
+54 HLLQTNGNCFVA
-66 KVNGEL
+66 MVDGNL
-72 YALNGNAGGEPDA
+72 YALYGSTGGDPDV
-85 YNRPTQYIVANPY
+85 YNRPTQYIVANPA

-134 TDSNIS
+134 TDSNIT

-161 KQSADLFMQKI
+161 KQSADAFMQKI

-185 FDGVKLQNTQTGGKQ
+185 FNGVKLQNTQASNSQ
-200 DIMQLVELIQY
+200 QLTQFVEVIQY

-221 LNANFNMKRER
+221 LNANYNMKRER

-237 VAMNIDVLLPFVDN
+237 VSMNIDVLLPFVDN

-264 EMFGTEITVDLASS
+264 AMFGTEITVDLSSS

-284 QNDELEQTV
+284 QNDELEQAV
-293 ETPQGEDPIDETTDT
+293 ETPKEETTDI
-308 KDTPDTNGN
+308 
-317 DPDTDP
+317 
-323 DREDTKDTADTTD
+323 
-336 TKDTDEIEATD
+336 IEATE
-347 ETIEKSEKDDN
+347 ETIEQSAIDN
-358 ELKDEDK
+358 NNNEIEDGQQ

>member
-11 RFQAYVKDKDTA
+11 RFQSYIKDKDTA

-41 TNLPVTIPQGELE
+41 ENLPVTIPQGELE
-54 HLLQTAGNCFVA
+54 HLLQTNGNCFVA
-66 KVNGEL
+66 MVDGNL
-72 YALNGNAGGEPDA
+72 YALYGSTGGEPDV
-85 YNRPTQYIVANPY
+85 YNRPTQYIVANPA

-105 EIGKDGVL
+105 EIGKEGVL

-134 TDSNIS
+134 TDSNIT

-161 KQSADLFMQKI
+161 KQSADAFMQKI

-185 FDGVKLQNTQTGGKQ
+185 FNGVKLQNTQASNSQ
-200 DIMQLVELIQY
+200 QLTQFVEVIQY

-221 LNANFNMKRER
+221 LNANYNMKRER

-237 VAMNIDVLLPFVDN
+237 VSMNIDVLLPFVDN

-264 EMFGTEITVDLASS
+264 TMFGTEITVDLSSS

-284 QNDELEQTV
+284 QNDELEQAV
-293 ETPQGEDPIDETTDT
+293 ETPKETTDI
-308 KDTPDTNGN
+308 
-317 DPDTDP
+317 
-323 DREDTKDTADTTD
+323 
-336 TKDTDEIEATD
+336 IEATE
-347 ETIEKSEKDDN
+347 ETIEQPAIDN
-358 ELKDEDK
+358 NNNEIEDGKQ

>member
-11 RFQAYVKDKDTA
+11 RFQSYVKDKDTA

-41 TNLPVTIPQGELE
+41 ENLPVTIPQSELE
-54 HLLQTAGNCFVA
+54 HLLQTTGNCFVA
-66 KVNGEL
+66 EVDGNL
-72 YALNGNAGGEPDA
+72 YALSGNTGGLLDA
-85 YNRPTQYIVANPY
+85 YNRPTQYIVANPA
-98 LKLNKVY
+98 LKLNKTY

-113 FKNDYYMN
+113 VKNDYYMN

-140 LNTATILSRITMLIS
+140 LNTAIILSRITMLIS

-161 KQSADLFMQKI
+161 KQSADSFMQKI

-185 FDGVKLQNTQTGGKQ
+185 FDGVKLQTIPTGSGSQ
-200 DIMQLVELIQY
+200 LMQLMEIIQY

-232 LNRNE
+232 LNRSE
-237 VAMNIDVLLPFVDN
+237 VSMNIDVLLPFVDN

-264 EMFGTEITVDLASS
+264 EMFGTEITVDLHSS

-284 QNDELEQTV
+284 QNDDLEQEV
-293 ETPQGEDPIDETTDT
+293 ETPKGEDPKDETSDTDDTPHTEDTDDT
-308 KDTPDTNGN
+308 KDTKDTN
-317 DPDTDP
+317 DTDKK
-323 DREDTKDTADTTD
+323 DSTDKIED
-336 TKDTDEIEATD
+336 TD
-347 ETIEKSEKDDN
+347 ETIEKSDTDKDK
-358 ELKDEDK
+358 EDET